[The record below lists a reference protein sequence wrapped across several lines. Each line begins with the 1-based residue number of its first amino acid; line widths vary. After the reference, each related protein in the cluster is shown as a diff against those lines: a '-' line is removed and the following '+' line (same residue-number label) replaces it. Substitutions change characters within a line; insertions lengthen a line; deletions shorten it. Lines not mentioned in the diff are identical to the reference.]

1 MFNAL
6 EGDGVI
12 DNIYHFLWTKDTIFN
27 SDPSVYIPQTIL
39 FKYQKPCYWY
49 FTSVVDH
56 KLKKKNSSKLNK
68 ENISQVFLKHVSK
81 SGIVAYYIYK
91 KNNVP
96 SKYIS
101 DKPTFDK
108 IMKNLD
114 KDMDKSEASKNNS
127 LNENIQKKNEAYI
140 IEYFDLK
147 KFNDF
152 LDKKIVYDDGI
163 LQKFEDP
170 KGEYNITYRLTW
182 SPKLSLFEKCTNL
195 RKIYDKHF
203 DIYERAVTYDGEEF
217 QTKTEPIKGNHI
229 PQRIEKIGLNIVNHV
244 SNITLEKIKIIR
256 LILNFKIDKKDRI
269 IFLWC
274 SSLRILN
281 TSNVINPRLMSIKER
296 GKIEQNFFRKQ
307 QNIKEIDNEKI
318 RLRPPDY
325 VNLFKY
331 SVSGKPILPQKESV
345 CLNCG
350 QKVENY
356 RLYEISFKTIIEG
369 HDNRKRDKQYYSIFN
384 KINMTSS
391 GVEVIPCDSDK
402 KTFGEKN
409 EIIEKLKEN
418 KINNFIIPK
427 IIQELYPKLKF
438 QDYFSLKYDTFF
450 RNKTT
455 CVCDDCYLEITK
467 YCSMAGSNNENL
479 LRAFKKDDI
488 NPIFDMFKSMRP
500 KTVKNKGRVTF
511 LTELG
516 GERPRINL
524 EQHKKSLLINEE
536 NPNYLKESNARKKRQ
551 TMANIVVNFN
561 FTNQSQNPN
570 LNSINSVNS
579 NQTNEINKLK
589 KSNNNKILPKLN
601 LDSINETN
609 FGERKIRKNKRNKT
623 TMVLNL
629 NFGNKHNKEE
639 KEEKEKEE
647 EKEENDEKEE
657 KEKLIQKTF
666 EFKRKST
673 SASKN
678 KVKNYFSKSDFKY
691 FN

>member
-12 DNIYHFLWTKDTIFN
+12 ENIYHFLWTKDTIFN

-101 DKPTFDK
+101 DKPTFDQ
-108 IMKNLD
+108 IMKYLY
-114 KDMDKSEASKNNS
+114 KESTKSETTKNNNNN
-127 LNENIQKKNEAYI
+127 NENNSKRNEAYI
-140 IEYFDLK
+140 IEYFDVK

-195 RKIYDKHF
+195 RKIEDKHF

-244 SNITLEKIKIIR
+244 SNITLEKIKIVR
-256 LILNFKIDKKDRI
+256 LILNFKIDRKDRI

-281 TSNVINPRLMSIKER
+281 TSNIINPSRLINIKDHS
-296 GKIEQNFFRKQ
+296 KNVQIK
-307 QNIKEIDNEKI
+307 QNIKEIDNNKI
-318 RLRPPDY
+318 KLRPPDY

-331 SVSGKPILPQKESV
+331 SVSGKPILPQKESF

-369 HDNRKRDKQYYSIFN
+369 HDNRKRDKQYYNIFD

-391 GVEVIPCDSDK
+391 GIEVMPCNGRRDTD
-402 KTFGEKN
+402 EKN
-409 EIIEKLKEN
+409 EIIDKLKEN

-438 QDYFSLKYDTFF
+438 QDYFNLKNDTFF

-455 CVCDDCYLEITK
+455 CVCDECFLEITK

-479 LRAFKKDDI
+479 LKTFKKDDV
-488 NPIFDMFKSMRP
+488 NPIFDMFKLKRP
-500 KTVKNKGRVTF
+500 KTVKNKGRISKATF
-511 LTELG
+511 LTELN
-516 GERPRINL
+516 GERDFIKNNNI
-524 EQHKKSLLINEE
+524 KKKRSSLYINEE
-536 NPNYLKESNARKKRQ
+536 NPNNFVESKKTRKRQ
-551 TMANIVVNFN
+551 TMANIFINFKME
-561 FTNQSQNPN
+561 NQ
-570 LNSINSVNS
+570 NS
-579 NQTNEINKLK
+579 NNNINDNNPINEISKTK
-589 KSNNNKILPKLN
+589 KSINNKILPKLKLN
-601 LDSINETN
+601 EIKETN
-609 FGERKIRKNKRNKT
+609 MNENRRRRNKRNKT
-623 TMVLNL
+623 TLVSNL
-629 NFGNKHNKEE
+629 KFNSKKDEE
-639 KEEKEKEE
+639 DKEKESE
-647 EKEENDEKEE
+647 ESEKQ
-657 KEKLIQKTF
+657 IQKTF
-666 EFKRKST
+666 IPKRQVTSVTKS
-673 SASKN
+673 N
-678 KVKNYFSKSDFKY
+678 MKNYFSKNDFMY